1 MSSIT
6 EIKQKATKRVAILE
20 KQIDIYGRMIQHIQ
34 EHQAHLDECVAEGVL
49 TDGEYLRIS
58 NLNLKEMAKYHK
70 DMRNAYDELMIQDE
84 LKKHGHYPKIEFSD
98 SDSD

>member
-6 EIKQKATKRVAILE
+6 EIKQKATKQVTIL
-20 KQIDIYGRMIQHIQ
+20 KKKIDIFKQMIQRIR
-34 EHQAHLDECVAEGVL
+34 EHQDILDVCVEEDVL
-49 TDGEYLRIS
+49 TDGEYLRVS

-70 DMRNAYDELMIQDE
+70 DMRNAIDELMIQDQ
-84 LKKHGHYPKIEFSD
+84 LKKHGHYAKIEFSD